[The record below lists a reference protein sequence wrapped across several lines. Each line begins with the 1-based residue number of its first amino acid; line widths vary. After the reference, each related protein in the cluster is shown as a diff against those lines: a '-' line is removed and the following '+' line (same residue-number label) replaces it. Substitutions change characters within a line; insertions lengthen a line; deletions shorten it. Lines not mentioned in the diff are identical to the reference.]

1 MTTVLEKEFG
11 LSTSIIEGTEDLRV
25 IRDTMKFLKDGNKVG
40 FLIDKG
46 KDISAAK
53 DKVEICELEF
63 VSRIATKYPFENTMF
78 ETNIYSHTKE
88 VLRTVF
94 NRLGKELFS
103 WGETIDTNK
112 TEIILETPCRDELV
126 NDFLARD
133 TVKLDSRYVVSIE
146 EDRFYG
152 RRIEIDPGITIYPEI
167 NKYISVIV
175 SEDFLHIVYEIIT
188 SDDEWSDKERLL
200 IGLFVAT
207 AYDAVVMAEA
217 SRLNALTV
225 LAERDTG
232 ETKYRELNFMLE
244 TFRKEVF
251 TINVNMFGKEMEIN
265 ALNLGK
271 HGEPI
276 IEEIVHTV
284 EKNDYSLPLGKSIH
298 PDLLS
303 YLTSAMGHSSETH
316 TIETSNRVL
325 KMVDGH
331 KLYISTVIEMAPP
344 SPFFNLLGRFV
355 GLRYAVLA
363 SVYGIGNTALYPEG
377 KNVNRLDDVYVGLA

>member
-11 LSTSIIEGTEDLRV
+11 LSTSIIESTEDLRV
-25 IRDTMKFLKDGNKVG
+25 IRRAIEILKGVSPIRYMVN
-40 FLIDKG
+40 KG
-46 KDISAAK
+46 KDISVAK
-53 DKVEICELEF
+53 DKVEMCEDEF

-78 ETNIYSHTKE
+78 ETNIYSCTKE
-88 VLRTVF
+88 IFRTTL
-94 NRLGKELFS
+94 NKLGKELFS
-103 WGETIDTNK
+103 WDEVINTNK

-146 EDRFYG
+146 EDKFYS
-152 RRIEIDPGITIYPEI
+152 RRVEIDPGATMI
-167 NKYISVIV
+167 NKYISVVV
-175 SEDFLHIVYEIIT
+175 SEDLLHIVYEIIT
-188 SDDEWSDKERLL
+188 SDDEWFDKERLL
-200 IGLFVAT
+200 AGLFVAT

-217 SRLNALTV
+217 SRLNALTM

-244 TFRKEVF
+244 TFRKEIF

-265 ALNLGK
+265 ALNLGS

-276 IEEIVHTV
+276 IEEIVQTV

-303 YLTSAMGHSSETH
+303 YFTDSMSRNIETH
-316 TIETSNRVL
+316 TIETSNRIL
-325 KMVDGH
+325 KMVEGH
-331 KLYISTVIEMAPP
+331 KLYLSTVVEMAPP

-355 GLRYAVLA
+355 GLRYVALA
-363 SVYGIGNTALYPEG
+363 SLYGIGNTALFPEG
-377 KNVNRLDDVYVGLA
+377 KDVSRLDDVYVGLA

>member
-11 LSTSIIEGTEDLRV
+11 LSTSTIESAEDLRV
-25 IRDTMKFLKDGNKVG
+25 IRDVMKFLIDGNKVG
-40 FLIDKG
+40 FLVNKG

-94 NRLGKELFS
+94 NRLGKELLS
-103 WGETIDTNK
+103 WGETIGTNK
-112 TEIILETPCRDELV
+112 TEVILETPCRDALV
-126 NDFLARD
+126 NNFLARD

-146 EDRFYG
+146 DKKLYG
-152 RRIEIDPGITIYPEI
+152 RSIEVDSKGTMCPEI
-167 NKYISVIV
+167 NKYISIVI
-175 SEDFLHIVYEIIT
+175 SEDLLHIVYEIIT

-200 IGLFVAT
+200 AGLFVAT
-207 AYDAVVMAEA
+207 AYDAVIMAEA
-217 SRLNALTV
+217 SRINALTV

-232 ETKYRELNFMLE
+232 ETKYRELNMMLE

-251 TINVNMFGKEMEIN
+251 TINVNMFGKEVEMN

-276 IEEIVHTV
+276 VEEIVHTV
-284 EKNDYSLPLGKSIH
+284 EKNNYSLPLGNSIH

-303 YLTSAMGHSSETH
+303 YLTSPMGHSSETH
-316 TIETSNRVL
+316 TIETSNRIL
-325 KMVDGH
+325 KMVEGY
-331 KLYISTVIEMAPP
+331 KLYISTVAEMAPP

-363 SVYGIGNTALYPEG
+363 SVYGIGNTALFPEG
-377 KNVNRLDDVYVGLA
+377 KNVTRVDDVYVGLA

>member
-1 MTTVLEKEFG
+1 M
-11 LSTSIIEGTEDLRV
+11 
-25 IRDTMKFLKDGNKVG
+25 
-40 FLIDKG
+40 
-46 KDISAAK
+46 
-53 DKVEICELEF
+53 
-63 VSRIATKYPFENTMF
+63 
-78 ETNIYSHTKE
+78 
-88 VLRTVF
+88 
-94 NRLGKELFS
+94 
-103 WGETIDTNK
+103 
-112 TEIILETPCRDELV
+112 
-126 NDFLARD
+126 NDFLTRD

-146 EDRFYG
+146 EDKFYS
-152 RRIEIDPGITIYPEI
+152 RRVEIDPGVTMI
-167 NKYISVIV
+167 NKYISVVV
-175 SEDFLHIVYEIIT
+175 SEDFLHIIYEIIT
-188 SDDEWSDKERLL
+188 SDDEWFDKERLL

-217 SRLNALTV
+217 SRLNALTM

-251 TINVNMFGKEMEIN
+251 TINVNMFGKEMEIY
-265 ALNLGK
+265 ALNLGS

-284 EKNDYSLPLGKSIH
+284 EKNNYSLPLGNSIH

-303 YLTSAMGHSSETH
+303 YFTDPMSRNIKTH
-316 TIETSNRVL
+316 TIETSNRIL
-325 KMVDGH
+325 KMVEGH

-377 KNVNRLDDVYVGLA
+377 KNVNRLDDVYIGLA

>member
-11 LSTSIIEGTEDLRV
+11 LSTSTIESAEDLRV
-25 IRDTMKFLKDGNKVG
+25 IRDVMKFLIDGNKVG
-40 FLIDKG
+40 FLVNKG

-94 NRLGKELFS
+94 NRLGKELLS
-103 WGETIDTNK
+103 WGETIGTNK
-112 TEIILETPCRDELV
+112 TEVILETPCRDALV
-126 NDFLARD
+126 NNFLARD

-146 EDRFYG
+146 DKKLYG
-152 RRIEIDPGITIYPEI
+152 RSIEVDSKGTMCPEI
-167 NKYISVIV
+167 NKYISIVI
-175 SEDFLHIVYEIIT
+175 SEDLLHIVYEIIT

-200 IGLFVAT
+200 AGLFVAT
-207 AYDAVVMAEA
+207 AYDAVIMAEA
-217 SRLNALTV
+217 SRINALTV

-232 ETKYRELNFMLE
+232 ETKYRELNMMLE

-251 TINVNMFGKEMEIN
+251 TINVNMFGKEVEMN

-276 IEEIVHTV
+276 VEEIVHTV
-284 EKNDYSLPLGKSIH
+284 EKNNYSLPLGNSIH

-303 YLTSAMGHSSETH
+303 YLTSPMGHSSETH
-316 TIETSNRVL
+316 TIETGNRIL
-325 KMVDGH
+325 KMVEGY
-331 KLYISTVIEMAPP
+331 KLYISTVAEMAPP

-363 SVYGIGNTALYPEG
+363 SVYGIGNTALFPEG
-377 KNVNRLDDVYVGLA
+377 KNVARVDDVYVGLA